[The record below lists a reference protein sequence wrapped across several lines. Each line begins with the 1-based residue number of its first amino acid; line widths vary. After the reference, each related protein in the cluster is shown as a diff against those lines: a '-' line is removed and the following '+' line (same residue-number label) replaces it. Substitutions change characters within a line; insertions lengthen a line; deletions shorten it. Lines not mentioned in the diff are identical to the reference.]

1 VKRREFIAGL
11 GSAAAWPVVA
21 QSQQSD
27 RVRRIGVLISATN
40 DDLQAL
46 RQVAALKEGLRELG
60 WFEGSNIRIETRLSA
75 DDPDR
80 LKAYAG
86 ELAALQPHA
95 LVASGPTPVLVLQR
109 EAPTV
114 PLIFAQVNDPV
125 GSGLVATL
133 PRPGGYVTGF
143 TPSEFSIGG
152 KMLQVLK
159 DLAPGTT
166 RFGALLDDTLTD
178 QTGIWRALQE
188 AAPKLGV
195 QVQQLGV
202 RSLGEIDRQLSTFAD
217 NPSGGLIVFANR
229 ITINHRERIISL
241 AAEHRLPAIYSYR
254 YFVADGGLVS
264 YGADLIDLYGR
275 VASYVDR
282 VLKGEKPANLPVQQ
296 PTKYELTI
304 NLKTA
309 GDLGLHI
316 PQTLLATAD
325 EVIQ

>member
-1 VKRREFIAGL
+1 M
-11 GSAAAWPVVA
+11 
-21 QSQQSD
+21 
-27 RVRRIGVLISATN
+27 RRIGVLISATN
-40 DDLQAL
+40 DDPQAL
-46 RQVAALKEGLRELG
+46 RQVAALQEGLRELG
-60 WFEGSNIRIETRLSA
+60 WIEGRNIHIEIRLSA

-80 LKAYAG
+80 LKADAS

-109 EAPTV
+109 EAPSV

-159 DLAPGTT
+159 DLAPDTA
-166 RFGALLDDTLTD
+166 RFGAVLDDTLTD
-178 QTGIWRALQE
+178 QTGMWRALQE

-202 RSLGEIDRQLSTFAD
+202 RSLGEIEHQISAFAD
-217 NPSGGLIVFANR
+217 NPHGGLIVFANR
-229 ITINHRERIISL
+229 ITIRHRQRIISM
-241 AAEHRLPAIYSYR
+241 AAKHRLPAIYSYR
-254 YFVADGGLVS
+254 YFVADGGLAS
-264 YGADLIDLYGR
+264 YGADLISLYGR
-275 VASYVDR
+275 LASYVDR
-282 VLKGEKPANLPVQQ
+282 ILKGAKPADLPVQQ
-296 PTKYELTI
+296 PTRYELII
-304 NLKTA
+304 NLSTA
-309 GDLGLHI
+309 KEFGLRI
-316 PQTLLATAD
+316 PQALLATAD

>member
-1 VKRREFIAGL
+1 
-11 GSAAAWPVVA
+11 
-21 QSQQSD
+21 
-27 RVRRIGVLISATN
+27 VLA
-40 DDLQAL
+40 
-46 RQVAALKEGLRELG
+46 
-60 WFEGSNIRIETRLSA
+60 
-75 DDPDR
+75 
-80 LKAYAG
+80 
-86 ELAALQPHA
+86 
-95 LVASGPTPVLVLQR
+95 LQR

-133 PRPGGYVTGF
+133 PRPGGNVTGF

-159 DLAPGTT
+159 DLAPGTV
-166 RFGALLDDTLTD
+166 RFGAVLDDTLGD
-178 QTGIWRALQE
+178 QTGMWRTLQA
-188 AAPKLGV
+188 AAPTIGV

-202 RSLGEIDRQLSTFAD
+202 RSAADIEHGISAFAG
-217 NPSGGLIVFANR
+217 NPNGGLIVFANR

-241 AAEHRLPAIYSYR
+241 AAKHRLPAIYSYR

-264 YGADLIDLYGR
+264 YGADLIGLYGR

-296 PTKYELTI
+296 PTKYELII

-309 GDLGLHI
+309 GDLGLDI